1 MSMRT
6 MSEAPAQTQL
16 VNELAVY
23 LARHPE
29 ATPMRRPPGVRPAMR
44 CYRDSR
50 AATMSSTSLASSSSN
65 KSFLAPVGLLRG

>member
-1 MSMRT
+1 

-29 ATPMRRPPGVRPAMR
+29 ATPMRRPPASPRHALLPRFA
-44 CYRDSR
+44 CRDDVVDVLWSPQNQQPS
-50 AATMSSTSLASSSSN
+50 ATA
-65 KSFLAPVGLLRG
+65 RD